1 MAAKKAT
8 VSDSLQSGTTP
19 DSAGRQSLE
28 PLVDSRAIAEL
39 LGLQVRTIRTMTSQK
54 RLPHFLIG
62 GSAIRYRASDVMA
75 YLESKA
81 PKLRR

>member
-1 MAAKKAT
+1 MAVKEAT
-8 VSDSLQSGTTP
+8 LNDSLQSGTTP
-19 DSAGRQSLE
+19 DSAGRQPLE

-54 RLPHFLIG
+54 RLPHFVIG

-81 PKLRR
+81 PKLKR